1 MLHARPKVRSSGR
14 GPWPFVSDSR
24 GAEREAARIKSAP
37 PSAAPTPYPPTCPP
51 SRRRL
56 PLPLSLPLRQ
66 PRRIAAAVAANATA
80 TAIAAPAA
88 LRLTHPRTNP
98 EHRQAPPCPA
108 TPQLPPPAACQ
119 QQFNFCAKLQQVSNF
134 LGARKSDL
142 HDIMTRCT
150 GWHAND
156 HQASTQSMLLAPAT
170 TSLTAAARRKIE
182 CRTCHRRRY
191 PSQPWI
197 QVTANQM

>member
-1 MLHARPKVRSSGR
+1 MSSGR

-24 GAEREAARIKSAP
+24 GAEAARIKSAP
-37 PSAAPTPYPPTCPP
+37 PSAAPSPYPQPCPP

-66 PRRIAAAVAANATA
+66 ARRIAAAVAANATA
-80 TAIAAPAA
+80 TAIAAAIAAPAA

-134 LGARKSDL
+134 LGARKPDL
-142 HDIMTRCT
+142 HDIMARCT
-150 GWHAND
+150 CWHAND
-156 HQASTQSMLLAPAT
+156 HQASTKPMLLAPAT
-170 TSLTAAARRKIE
+170 TSLTAVARRKIE
-182 CRTCHRRRY
+182 C
-191 PSQPWI
+191 
-197 QVTANQM
+197 

>member
-1 MLHARPKVRSSGR
+1 MLR
-14 GPWPFVSDSR
+14 
-24 GAEREAARIKSAP
+24 
-37 PSAAPTPYPPTCPP
+37 AAPIPYPPPCPP

-66 PRRIAAAVAANATA
+66 AWRIAAAVAANATA
-80 TAIAAPAA
+80 TAIAAAIAAPAA

-134 LGARKSDL
+134 LGARKPDL
-142 HDIMTRCT
+142 HDIMTGCT
-150 GWHAND
+150 RWRAND
-156 HQASTQSMLLAPAT
+156 HLASTQLMPLAPAP
-170 TSLTAAARRKIE
+170 TSPTATVRQKNKCRNAAGGAV
-182 CRTCHRRRY
+182 H
-191 PSQPWI
+191 PSP
-197 QVTANQM
+197 VDK

>member
-1 MLHARPKVRSSGR
+1 MLR
-14 GPWPFVSDSR
+14 
-24 GAEREAARIKSAP
+24 
-37 PSAAPTPYPPTCPP
+37 AAPIPYPPPCPP

-80 TAIAAPAA
+80 TAIAAAIAAPAA
-88 LRLTHPRTNP
+88 LRLTHPRT
-98 EHRQAPPCPA
+98 HAP
-108 TPQLPPPAACQ
+108 TPNTGRHHHAQQPPSCPPPAACQ

-170 TSLTAAARRKIE
+170 TSLTAVARRKIE
-182 CRTCHRRRY
+182 C
-191 PSQPWI
+191 
-197 QVTANQM
+197 

>member
-1 MLHARPKVRSSGR
+1 MHLRCTTCTSLTQDCCYGNIFQGLLRGVLHARPKVMSSGR

-37 PSAAPTPYPPTCPP
+37 PSAACCPH
-51 SRRRL
+51 
-56 PLPLSLPLRQ
+56 PLPPAMPALAP
-66 PRRIAAAVAANATA
+66 PPAVAAVAAAEAAATHCCRRCRQCHCHRNCRRHCR
-80 TAIAAPAA
+80 PCCPPPNPP
-88 LRLTHPRTNP
+88 THPRTNP

-134 LGARKSDL
+134 LGARKPDL

-150 GWHAND
+150 G
-156 HQASTQSMLLAPAT
+156 
-170 TSLTAAARRKIE
+170 
-182 CRTCHRRRY
+182 
-191 PSQPWI
+191 
-197 QVTANQM
+197 